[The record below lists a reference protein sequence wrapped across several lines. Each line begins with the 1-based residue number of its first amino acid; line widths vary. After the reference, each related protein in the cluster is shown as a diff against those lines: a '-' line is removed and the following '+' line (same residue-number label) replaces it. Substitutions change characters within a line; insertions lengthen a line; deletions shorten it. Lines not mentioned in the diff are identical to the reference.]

1 MSCSYGRGLCL
12 RKSFPKCQKL
22 WKKFSRSPKVLV
34 DGDGDLKNNLMRWS
48 QRGLRQKTKN
58 QNQNQNQWCICHRFD
73 FHSASK
79 RFCQRKIIF
88 HILWRTKVYGG
99 RQKYRQPPKQKPQ
112 SKKYWWLSKSPQQI
126 ARWQDALWTQ
136 AMKVQKVRKFKI
148 QKSWKIQSVMSSATL
163 WHGRGEKSEYAKSD
177 I

>member
-1 MSCSYGRGLCL
+1 MAMEISKTIWCGDRSEGCA
-12 RKSFPKCQKL
+12 KKL
-22 WKKFSRSPKVLV
+22 
-34 DGDGDLKNNLMRWS
+34 
-48 QRGLRQKTKN
+48 KTKTKTKIN
-58 QNQNQNQWCICHRFD
+58 D
-73 FHSASK
+73 ASATDLIFTQPPK
-79 RFCQRKIIF
+79 RLCQRKIIF